1 MILVVD
7 DNAPMRRALADTLR
21 FLGYPAMEAGDGLE
35 ALEIIEKSN
44 ASPAHNGERLKMV
57 MSDLSMPVMDGRE
70 LLRAMRNKE
79 ISLPFVMFSGF
90 LSRQELDELMGM
102 GITAC
107 LHKPA
112 DISQIAGLLEKYYG
126 H

>member
-21 FLGYPAMEAGDGLE
+21 FLGYPAIEAGNGLE
-35 ALEIIEKSN
+35 ALSIIEK
-44 ASPAHNGERLKMV
+44 AYISPAPNGERLRMV

-70 LLRAMRNKE
+70 LFSAMRSKE

-90 LSRQELDELMGM
+90 LSRQEHDELTGM

-112 DISQIAGLLEKYYG
+112 DISQIADLLRQHYD

>member
-21 FLGYPAMEAGDGLE
+21 FLGYPAIEAGDGLE
-35 ALEIIEKSN
+35 ALKIIEKSN